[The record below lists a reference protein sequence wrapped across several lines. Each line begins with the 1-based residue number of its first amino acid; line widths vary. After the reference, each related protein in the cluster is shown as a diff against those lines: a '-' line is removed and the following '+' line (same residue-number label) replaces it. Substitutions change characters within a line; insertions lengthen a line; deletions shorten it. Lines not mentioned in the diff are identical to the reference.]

1 MRKILI
7 VDDYRPGWTGQI
19 VNLLRTAQ
27 VAEEKAKKDPF
38 HPVPR
43 SKGEKARNRSRRG
56 VR

>member
-1 MRKILI
+1 MLKIL
-7 VDDYRPGWTGQI
+7 VVNNYRKGWAGEI
-19 VNLLRTAQ
+19 ANLLRSAQ
-27 VAEEKAKKDPF
+27 VVEEKAKKDPF

>member
-7 VDDYRPGWTGQI
+7 VHNHHGGWTGQI
-19 VNLLRTAQ
+19 GELLRSIQIAD
-27 VAEEKAKKDPF
+27 EKAKKDPF
-38 HPVPR
+38 HPLPR

>member
-1 MRKILI
+1 VRKILI
-7 VDDYRPGWTGQI
+7 VNHYHKGWAEEIAG
-19 VNLLRTAQ
+19 LLRSVKA
-27 VAEEKAKKDPF
+27 VEEKAKKDPF